1 MGWFSLA
8 TRLVPQL
15 FRGAAK
21 ATSTLWKGGSTV
33 IGSTA
38 KVASA
43 AAKNPK
49 TALALGIGSYAGWS
63 KLNNPDESY
72 GTAVGKTARAAVGE
86 AGSFGHDA
94 VNGFTGEKTV
104 ENVTDSATNVISDV
118 KETASEAKSIV
129 GTLGDTLKG
138 ISNFF
143 GNLFG
148 GNGTNMFTNFFNN
161 IGQGNISGLG
171 IGALIAAG
179 YLIFGRTGLLG
190 KIGGMLMAMMMI
202 GNNSQSQTQNLAQAQ
217 TQQKEN
223 EQVQEQQRGMH
234 R

>member
-1 MGWFSLA
+1 MGWLSLV
-8 TRLVPQL
+8 TRVVPKL
-15 FRGAAK
+15 FRGATK
-21 ATSTLWKGGSTV
+21 ATSTLWGGGKAV
-33 IGSTA
+33 AAGTA
-38 KVASA
+38 KVATA

-49 TALALGIGSYAGWS
+49 TTMALGIGSYAGWS
-63 KLNNPDESY
+63 KLNNPDSSY
-72 GTAVGKTARAAVGE
+72 GTEVGKTVHAAVNELGGF
-86 AGSFGHDA
+86 AHDV
-94 VNGFTGEKTV
+94 VNGYTGEKTV
-104 ENVTDSATNVISDV
+104 EGVADSATSVVSDV
-118 KETASEAKSIV
+118 KETVSEAKGVI

-148 GNGTNMFTNFFNN
+148 GNGTNMFSNFFNN

-202 GNNSQSQTQNLAQAQ
+202 GNNSQSQTQNLAQAE
-217 TQQKEN
+217 TQQKE
-223 EQVQEQQRGMH
+223 QEQQRGMH